1 MAEYDWYIHGRILTP
16 AMAAGAVE
24 GSPTNVGQI
33 GQWGMRVEHH
43 GAADA
48 SKGLGEAGRVMRN
61 AENVMRNAKRV
72 RR

>member
-1 MAEYDWYIHGRILTP
+1 
-16 AMAAGAVE
+16 MAAGAVA

-33 GQWGMRVEHH
+33 GQWGIRVEHH

-48 SKGLGEAGRVMRN
+48 KKGLGETSSAMRN
-61 AENVMRNAKRV
+61 AENVMRNAENAMRNAERV